1 MASQAYVQSVL
12 WFDHEEQARFF
23 HRLRRALLLSLVA
36 HLILVV
42 VVTVLR
48 LPQRGERP
56 LAAVEVSL
64 VSLPSPVPVKQPDPV
79 KTTTPPRPPDP
90 KPAPAPAVPVKQPDP
105 VKTAAPPRPPD
116 SKPAPAPAV
125 KDTTPAEKPVIPTG
139 HVARDV
145 LRDLQLP
152 PDAPKFGELAP
163 AKSVALPQQEA
174 KVKVPDLPRIPDPIQ
189 DPVAAAPQRSR
200 LSDEA
205 DRELDEELKKVAQFT
220 PAAKIDVPK
229 EVKAVDQPV
238 KPEPQPQQEAR
249 VPTVQAPETTLK
261 VAGSSG
267 TNPYWARVQAV
278 ISSHWE
284 PPPIDIS
291 GQTYSVTIK
300 FRLQR
305 NGVVKDVTVQKTSGN
320 SYYDMAGQR
329 AVVRPRQLPPF
340 PPDMTD
346 AYKDIEMVFRVGE
359 PAG

>member
-12 WFDHEEQARFF
+12 WFDHEAQELFF
-23 HRLRRALLLSLVA
+23 RRLRRALLLSFVA
-36 HLILVV
+36 HLVILLVI
-42 VVTVLR
+42 TVLR
-48 LPQRGERP
+48 LPQSGERP

-64 VSLPSPVPVKQPDPV
+64 VSLSTPAPVKQPEPLKSV
-79 KTTTPPRPPDP
+79 AQP
-90 KPAPAPAVPVKQPDP
+90 KPPPPKSIPAPV
-105 VKTAAPPRPPD
+105 
-116 SKPAPAPAV
+116 V
-125 KDTTPAEKPVIPTG
+125 KDTTPARAPAPPAG

-163 AKSVALPQQEA
+163 AKSVALPRQEA

-189 DPVAAAPQRSR
+189 EPVATIPRQSK
-200 LSDEA
+200 LSEDV
-205 DRELDEELKKVAQFT
+205 DRELEEELKKVKQFT
-220 PAAKIDVPK
+220 PAAKLEIPK

-238 KPEPQPQQEAR
+238 KAVPQQEVR
-249 VPTVQAPETTLK
+249 VPTAQTPETMLK
-261 VAGSSG
+261 ISGSSG
-267 TNPYWARVQAV
+267 SNPYWARVQTV

-284 PPPIDIS
+284 PPPIDVS
-291 GQTYSVTIK
+291 GQTYTVTIR

-305 NGVVKDVTVQKTSGN
+305 DGMIKDVTIQKTSGN

-329 AVVRPRQLPPF
+329 AVLRPRQLPPF

-346 AYKDIEMVFRVGE
+346 GYKDVEMVFRVGE